1 MKQPRLIAAW
11 ITFLA
16 GATFFVLM
24 MPLGEGFDELWHFDY
39 IQRVA
44 ELGKP
49 PESHATHLSSEA
61 LQFLRLHPVAWAVHK
76 SFPAMPSYEEYWRG
90 DPEKRQLLDEQLSR
104 LRFAGHYREIPDD
117 TSWQYESHQPPLY
130 YYLSAPMFSLF
141 SSRLSFVHT
150 FTAMRLFSVLLASLT
165 VPALFFLARAA
176 LKDSSGAANAVAL
189 LVLFPG
195 LYPSVTRVSNDAL
208 VLPLACWTLFCLVRF
223 LEKSTPSRLFALQAL
238 LIAGL
243 WTKAFFIP
251 IVAGVILTLIYAGH
265 FRAAAIVVAFSMLGA
280 PWYIHNFIQSHT
292 ITGLPEEIDGRTSTI
307 TVAQAL
313 SKLNWLNLFRV
324 LRSSHIWTGNWSFL
338 SVRVWMYQVVSVVY
352 FLGIV
357 GLLRGRLKNSRG
369 IVAVGICYSVFLA
382 GLVYHAIII
391 FRSGGPSIT
400 EGWYMAPM
408 IPAEIVLFV
417 AGMQSLLGRHQRW
430 AFAFSQ
436 TALML
441 FLVYTAAF
449 VEAPYYAGTTAHVS
463 NGQVAAYHPHVS
475 DIRLMSERL
484 LRFQQFVPQALPW
497 VLLSAFV
504 FFAIYSILDNIAG
517 WGQFRSVSKQILE

>member
-1 MKQPRLIAAW
+1 
-11 ITFLA
+11 
-16 GATFFVLM
+16 M
-24 MPLGEGFDELWHFDY
+24 MPLGEGFDELWHFIY

-49 PESHATHLSSEA
+49 PESHATQLSSEGLRF
-61 LQFLRLHPVAWAVHK
+61 LQLHPVAWAVHNN
-76 SFPAMPSYEEYWRG
+76 FPAMPSYEEYWRSN
-90 DPEKRQLLDEQLSR
+90 PKNRYLLDEQLSR
-104 LRFAGHYREIPDD
+104 LRFAGHNSEI
-117 TSWQYESHQPPLY
+117 TNAASAQYESHQPPLY

-150 FTAMRLFSVLLASLT
+150 FTAMRMFSVLLASLIM
-165 VPALFFLARAA
+165 PALFFIARDV
-176 LKDSSGAANAVAL
+176 LRDSNGAANAVAV

-195 LYPSVTRVSNDAL
+195 LYPSVTHVSNDAL
-208 VLPLACWTLFCLVRF
+208 VLPLAGWTLFCLVRF
-223 LEKSTPSRLFALQAL
+223 LERSTPSRLFALQTF

-243 WTKAFFIP
+243 WTKALFLP

-265 FRAAAIVVAFSMLGA
+265 FRAAAIVVAFSTLGT

-292 ITGLPEEIDGRTSTI
+292 ITGLPEISGTTSTI
-307 TVAQAL
+307 TAAQAL
-313 SKLNWLNLFRV
+313 SKLNWLNFFRV

-338 SVRVWMYQVVSVVY
+338 SVRIWMYQVVSTVY

-357 GLLRGRLKNSRG
+357 GLLRGRLQNSRA
-369 IVAVGICYSVFLA
+369 IVALGICYSVFIIA
-382 GLVYHAIII
+382 LVYHATIE
-391 FRSGGPSIT
+391 FRYNGASVT
-400 EGWYMAPM
+400 LGWFLAPM

-417 AGMQSLLGRHQRW
+417 AGMQSLLGRRQRW

-449 VEAPYYAGTTAHVS
+449 IEAPYYAGITAHVS
-463 NGQVAAYHPHVS
+463 NGPVATYHPHVS
-475 DIRLMSERL
+475 DMRLMSERL
-484 LRFQQFVPQALPW
+484 FRFNHFVPQNLPW

-504 FFAIYSILDNIAG
+504 FFAIYSTLGNIAG
-517 WGQFRSVSKQILE
+517 WDGQFRSGSNQTLQ